1 MSVHNF
7 AEIKCGDIRELYGIQ
22 RVEVTLK
29 TLDEIN
35 SNPYLLPNV
44 TLGVEIRDECWYAP
58 VALQQSIE
66 LIRASIAP
74 SPSSKYCSLVGNSAR
89 NQTVDRKGPL
99 IGIIGPGSSSV
110 ALQVQNLL
118 QLFHIPQVKIFV
130 VGSTFNILIK
140 IISLYLLKSLSFIV
154 CIFFLH
160 LHHVFNSPVDYNLI
174 KNRQEITFFYI
185 NSVLMYNICLNLL
198 YFFLHLRINLLLG

>member
-1 MSVHNF
+1 METFYSEPYFRYIIDHHPSKALVKTHPRQKKIDFVLNKVKYNF
-7 AEIKCGDIRELYGIQ
+7 TEIKCGDIRELYGIQ

-66 LIRASIAP
+66 LIRESITP
-74 SPSSKYCSLVGNSAR
+74 SASSKFCSLVDDPGR

-118 QLFHIPQVKIFV
+118 QLFHIPQVRIFV
-130 VGSTFNILIK
+130 VMTV
-140 IISLYLLKSLSFIV
+140 ISNVSIT
-154 CIFFLH
+154 I
-160 LHHVFNSPVDYNLI
+160 YNLWI
-174 KNRQEITFFYI
+174 HF
-185 NSVLMYNICLNLL
+185 
-198 YFFLHLRINLLLG
+198 